1 MTSLDRR
8 RHAYRADLAASA
20 LRDIVS
26 APRYADPQPMQ
37 VRVASTPL
45 RRAPDVTLGYDTELI
60 AGEIFDVYDRA
71 DGFAWGQA
79 RRDGYVGY
87 CPEEALGPLLP
98 AATHRVADLRAFL
111 YPSASMKATPVGF
124 LPYGAE
130 IAASDEQSGY
140 LRTPLGHVYAKHLR
154 PLAERPVDPVGEA
167 ERFLGI
173 PYLWGGKSSLGLDC
187 SGLVQT
193 VCSASG
199 ILAPRDSDMQE
210 QELGSPLAMPDDPAT
225 LPRGALLFWPGH
237 VALSQGGGRMIH
249 ATSFSMSVISEPIA
263 PALQR
268 IEQQGPGLRSV
279 RLLPGM

>member
-8 RHAYRADLAASA
+8 RHAYREDLAASA

-26 APRYADPQPMQ
+26 APRFVDPQPMQ
-37 VRVASTPL
+37 IRVASAPL
-45 RRAPDVTLGYDTELI
+45 RRAPKATLGYETELI
-60 AGEIFDVYDRA
+60 AGEIFDIYDRA

-98 AATHRVADLRAFL
+98 LATHRVNDLRAFL
-111 YPSASMKATPVGF
+111 YPAASMKATPVGF

-130 IAASDEQSGY
+130 IACFEEEAGY
-140 LRTPLGHVYAKHLR
+140 VRTPLGHVYAKHLR
-154 PLAERPVDPVGEA
+154 PLSERPGDPVGEA

-187 SGLVQT
+187 SGL
-193 VCSASG
+193 
-199 ILAPRDSDMQE
+199 
-210 QELGSPLAMPDDPAT
+210 PLPMPADPAT
-225 LPRGALLFWPGH
+225 LPRGALFFWPGH

-249 ATSFSMSVISEPIA
+249 ATSYSMSVISEPIT
-263 PALQR
+263 PALRR